1 MRARWAWIALFALS
15 LQAAAD
21 RGRGGRRNL
30 RAAGGNGL
38 TENAV
43 WKGLHWLANHTDGN
57 GGWGDPATTSRC
69 VLAFL
74 GAGYTDRG
82 TPRENRYAETV
93 KKGLRSLISRQAED
107 GAIGSRKDL
116 RAHALCAAA
125 LCEGWWMT
133 RNPRYKKP
141 AQKALDFLV
150 KSRTPKAGWGN
161 TVATVWATLALR
173 SGKVGG
179 LNVDENVFV
188 EVRKLLADPQ
198 ATTSLKGAAG
208 ALLVRIHLG
217 EDPRSSA
224 ALKPLADKVVRNPPG
239 TDPNKESF
247 DFDYWQLGTLA
258 MFQVGGSRW
267 KTWNETM
274 KSAIVKSQKAKGDQD
289 AGSWD
294 PTGREDLS
302 RTAATAS
309 LTATLEVY
317 YRYDRVFGKR

>member
-1 MRARWAWIALFALS
+1 
-15 LQAAAD
+15 
-21 RGRGGRRNL
+21 
-30 RAAGGNGL
+30 
-38 TENAV
+38 
-43 WKGLHWLANHTDGN
+43 
-57 GGWGDPATTSRC
+57 
-69 VLAFL
+69 
-74 GAGYTDRG
+74 
-82 TPRENRYAETV
+82 
-93 KKGLRSLISRQAED
+93 
-107 GAIGSRKDL
+107 
-116 RAHALCAAA
+116 
-125 LCEGWWMT
+125 MT
-133 RNPRYKKP
+133 
-141 AQKALDFLV
+141 
-150 KSRTPKAGWGN
+150 
-161 TVATVWATLALR
+161 TVWATFALR
-173 SGKVGG
+173 WGQFGG
-179 LNVDENVFV
+179 LNVDKSVYV
-188 EVRKLLADPQ
+188 DVHRVLSDPQ
-198 ATTSLKGAAG
+198 ATASLKGAAG